1 MLLQPAPEVLYA
13 LDAMRN
19 MLADAGAGSLVHNG
33 ETLSPSS
40 VREWFASNVPHVLQR
55 FLDNLSGDAS
65 PTNGEAAPRFAEELL
80 DFVNERFVVSVG
92 EAARN
97 IKVPDEEIAAY
108 ALGNPGQV
116 GYLAGPPG
124 VLFRYVP
131 DRAGDESDRP

>member
-1 MLLQPAPEVLYA
+1 MLLERGAMLLQPAPEVLYA

-80 DFVNERFVVSVG
+80 G